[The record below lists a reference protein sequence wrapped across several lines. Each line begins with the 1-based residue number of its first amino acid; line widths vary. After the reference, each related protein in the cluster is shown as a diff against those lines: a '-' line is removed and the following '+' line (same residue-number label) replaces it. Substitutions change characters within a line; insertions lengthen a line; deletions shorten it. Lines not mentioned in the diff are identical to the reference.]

1 MISIALDKFR
11 SRLTNAEILFFK
23 SFLGNLLLFKHM
35 YYVGINNVLMLPMGI
50 GL

>member
-1 MISIALDKFR
+1 MQKYF
-11 SRLTNAEILFFK
+11 FFK

-35 YYVGINNVLMLPMGI
+35 YYVGINNVLTLPMGI